1 MKSSTKPSAIKQI
14 RIDPAIGGRLIN
26 EFRGEAVK
34 ICNVG
39 KTSLALNDQDR
50 YGDFCV

>member
-39 KTSLALNDQDR
+39 KTSLALNDLDR